1 MRNTKKPFLLA
12 FLLMCAS
19 SWPSLGQ
26 QRVFG
31 WQPGNDESVRLDP
44 ANYHAGVTYHPAG
57 DGGNMQVDIK
67 SEQPVTIFLTPTGA
81 WNGALQHPE
90 GLDSLQKLC
99 QREHVVETRYSCFV
113 PPEAMTL
120 IIRDE
125 RNSPDQ
131 AVFAGL
137 GAVLN
142 PNNRAERAVG
152 EGIAAVFT
160 GQGSATRRFK
170 APNDVHIQ
178 YFRWVCMENC
188 NKPEYRWTEQVKEKY
203 NLTSFLKV
211 YGGFAPD
218 HDGVQVSIK
227 IKSPVPMVVAMVPS
241 GIANQLHAKPEMFE
255 PALEKNACQQRGVQ
269 SLQFECTFNLAD
281 GPQSLIVAPEST
293 DRVPHKKAEIEMQFV
308 KCVANCELLE
318 TKR

>member
-1 MRNTKKPFLLA
+1 
-12 FLLMCAS
+12 MCAS
-19 SWPSLGQ
+19 SGPSFGQ

-67 SEQPVTIFLTPTGA
+67 SEQPVTIFLTPTEA

-90 GLDSLQKLC
+90 GLDNLQKLC

-170 APNDVHIQ
+170 APNDVRIQ
-178 YFRWVCMENC
+178 YFRWVCTENC
-188 NKPEYRWTEQVKEKY
+188 IQPEYRWTEQVKEKY